1 MNLLNGKLIIIYGKV
16 ATYKS
21 TIAKLFLNS
30 DNSYYVDMEDKK
42 YSKDD
47 LAKIVSTN
55 DVVVVDYIELMD
67 LNIDEIKSLKEMI
80 ENTNKTIILVSCCVN
95 NKGLINDNY
104 NKLKE
109 ISDLIITTDKWEV
122 I

>member
-55 DVVVVDYIELMD
+55 DVVVGDYIELMD

>member
-30 DNSYYVDMEDKK
+30 NNSYYVDMEDEK
-42 YSKDD
+42 YNKDD
-47 LAKIVSTN
+47 LTKIISIN

-67 LNIDEIKSLKEMI
+67 LNIDEIKSLKKMI
-80 ENTNKTIILVSCCVN
+80 ENTNKTVILVSCCAN
-95 NKGLINDNY
+95 NKDLINDNY

-109 ISDLIITTDKWEV
+109 ISDLVITTDK
-122 I
+122 